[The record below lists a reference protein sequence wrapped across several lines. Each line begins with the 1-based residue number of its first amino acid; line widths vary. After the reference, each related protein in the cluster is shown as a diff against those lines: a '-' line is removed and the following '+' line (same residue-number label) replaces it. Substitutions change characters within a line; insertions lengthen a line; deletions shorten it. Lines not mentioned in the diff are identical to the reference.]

1 MTSAKIAL
9 LPDRGVVSVTGPEA
23 EKLLQGVITNDMDL
37 LGTQPAIH
45 AGLLT
50 PQGKILFDFL
60 VVKADGGFLLDVAR
74 DKAADLVKRLSLY
87 KLRAKVE
94 IRDASSEL
102 VVFAMWGDN
111 PTSNTRPDVL
121 DPRLL
126 ALGIRFI
133 ALADAVKDHEAA
145 SNGESVPPA
154 DYHAHRISLGVP
166 EGGKD
171 YAFGDAFPHEALF
184 DQLHGVSFEKGCYVG
199 QEVVSR
205 MEHRGTARKRVVPV
219 VAEAPLPATGTEITA
234 GDQLI
239 GTLGSSAGKRGL
251 ALLRLD
257 RAAEMKTKGADLMV
271 GPVRVE
277 IELPPWAKFARA
289 VADHP

>member
-1 MTSAKIAL
+1 M
-9 LPDRGVVSVTGPEA
+9 
-23 EKLLQGVITNDMDL
+23 
-37 LGTQPAIH
+37 
-45 AGLLT
+45 
-50 PQGKILFDFL
+50 
-60 VVKADGGFLLDVAR
+60 KADGGFLLDVAR

-87 KLRAKVE
+87 KLRANVE

-102 VVFAMWGDN
+102 VVFAMWGGN
-111 PTSNTRPDVL
+111 PTSNTRPDVT
-121 DPRLL
+121 DPRL
-126 ALGIRFI
+126 AELGIRFI

-219 VAEAPLPATGTEITA
+219 VAEAPLPAMGTEITA

-239 GTLGSSAGKRGL
+239 GTLGSSAGNRGL

-257 RAAEMKTKGADLMV
+257 RAAEMQTKGADLMA
-271 GPVRVE
+271 GPVKVN

-289 VADHP
+289 TADHP